1 MNVAILST
9 GLANLAS
16 VEAALRRVGAEPVRT
31 EDPRVVRDATHVVLP
46 GVGAF
51 GPGMRGLRAR
61 ALDEALRER
70 IARDRPLLGICLGMQ
85 MLCRSSEE
93 APGVAGL
100 GTIPIGVRRHS
111 AAQRLPHLSWA
122 RVGASWLPGGWAYFA
137 HSYAVQEA
145 PEGWEP
151 AFATYGS
158 PFVAALRRGAVLA
171 CQFHPELSGAW
182 GLSLLSRW
190 VRS

>member
-1 MNVAILST
+1 MNVAIVST
-9 GLANLAS
+9 GLANVAS
-16 VEAALRRVGAEPVRT
+16 VEAALRRVGAQPVRT
-31 EDPRVVRDATHVVLP
+31 EDPRVVRDAAFVVLR

-61 ALDEALRER
+61 GLEEALRER
-70 IARDRPLLGICLGMQ
+70 IASERPLLGICLGMQ
-85 MLCRSSEE
+85 MLCDASEE

-100 GTIPIGVRRHS
+100 GAIPVGVRRL
-111 AAQRLPHLSWA
+111 AAARLPHLSWA
-122 RVGASWLPGGWAYFA
+122 RVDPGGWAYFA

-151 AFATYGS
+151 SFATYGS
-158 PFVAALRRGAVLA
+158 PFVAALRRGALLA

-182 GLSLLSRW
+182 GLSLLSQW